1 METNQIMQYAGLF
14 VVVGG
19 NLLIALVLLG
29 GMLLGLISGKAPE
42 IPQKG

>member
-1 METNQIMQYAGLF
+1 METNQMMQYVGLF

-42 IPQKG
+42 TSPKG